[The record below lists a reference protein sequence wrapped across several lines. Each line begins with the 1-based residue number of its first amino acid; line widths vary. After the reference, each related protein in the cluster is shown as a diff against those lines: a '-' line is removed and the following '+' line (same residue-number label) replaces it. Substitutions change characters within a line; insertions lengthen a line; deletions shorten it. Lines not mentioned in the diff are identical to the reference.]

1 MRQKKAMLFRYI
13 SLWDS
18 TIFVVRCSIFT
29 RKYAIKAK
37 ISEFNANYILMNMSE
52 SAEVANF
59 SLVNLMKEK
68 LAKSKHKEDSRPE
81 LSSKVYK
88 KRIGKFEQTLLL

>member
-1 MRQKKAMLFRYI
+1 MYEPTKFKSFLSENLEDLIESKKQSKREKKMEKR
-13 SLWDS
+13 
-18 TIFVVRCSIFT
+18 
-29 RKYAIKAK
+29 IKK
-37 ISEFNANYILMNMSE
+37 NMSE